1 MDQING
7 WPKQLLCLCAM
18 MGSCRELFGHFVLMS
33 EVSSAVV
40 SYILPLNDAHS
51 SSVYLFLFLL
61 VCFSFF
67 SFALCSHFIIVSFF
81 FVSLFLWTFIC
92 YRYPSFWSAISRSD
106 PFVGNHCI
114 FNPDLDNG
122 TVTVIFAPGL
132 FAALRTFMSLT
143 LCIPP
148 PLLPLIA
155 TLTNAE
161 QCYNISTISSTS
173 NSNFRSQNL
182 FHKLCSPY
190 LSIESVIY

>member
-1 MDQING
+1 
-7 WPKQLLCLCAM
+7 M
-18 MGSCRELFGHFVLMS
+18 MPIVPLFI
-33 EVSSAVV
+33 
-40 SYILPLNDAHS
+40 Y
-51 SSVYLFLFLL
+51 
-61 VCFSFF
+61 FSFYLSASPF
-67 SFALCSHFIIVSFF
+67 SPLLFVHILSLYLFF

-148 PLLPLIA
+148 PPLPLIA